1 MKSPAPRILVLAAVI
16 AALAVAAV
24 LILRGGPPRPV
35 RITGR
40 IISESGQPLG
50 DVRITLEIAP
60 NDTDEEGAVER
71 AETTSDARG
80 EFSIDFQG
88 PWRRASYRLDARK
101 PGYRDLSIGSADTLQ
116 SPVVLRLIPTL
127 P

>member
-1 MKSPAPRILVLAAVI
+1 VRSRARRAIV
-16 AALAVAAV
+16 LAVAVVALGAAAV
-24 LILRGGPPRPV
+24 WIFRGRSPRPV

-40 IISESGQPLG
+40 TVAADGRPLA

-60 NDTDEEGAVER
+60 NDTDEEGAIER

-88 PWRRASYRLDARK
+88 PWRSASYRLDARK
-101 PGYRDLSIGSADTLQ
+101 PGFRDLSIGAADTLQ
-116 SPVVLRLIPTL
+116 NPVVLRLDPR
-127 P
+127 

>member
-1 MKSPAPRILVLAAVI
+1 MKSRARVAVVLSVAVV
-16 AALAVAAV
+16 ALGVVAVW
-24 LILRGGPPRPV
+24 IYRGRAPRPV
-35 RITGR
+35 RITGKTVAADGR
-40 IISESGQPLG
+40 PLA

-60 NDTDEEGAVER
+60 NDTDEEGAIER

-101 PGYRDLSIGSADTLQ
+101 PGFRDLSIGAADTLRN
-116 SPVVLRLIPTL
+116 PVVLRLAPR
-127 P
+127 